1 MSDDLQRIGPSV
13 AGAISETYKEFEGFK
28 LRCDPGEPGMIYV
41 ALRGAKRE
49 AAAGERLAEKL
60 DALVRAELAKEQGAS
75 FEHTISMGRGD
86 KDLLLRIELSKSG
99 A

>member
-1 MSDDLQRIGPSV
+1 MSENLQRIGQQV
-13 AGAISETYKEFEGFK
+13 AAAISQNGSEFEGFM

-49 AAAGERLAEKL
+49 TAVGERLAEKL
-60 DALVRAELAKEQGAS
+60 DALVGAELAKEQDLS
-75 FEHTISMGRGD
+75 LTHTILMGRGD
-86 KDLLLRIELSKSG
+86 KDLLLRVEISRSG

>member
-1 MSDDLQRIGPSV
+1 MSDVLQRVGQLV
-13 AGAISETYKEFEGFK
+13 AAAISQSYAEFEGFK

-60 DALVRAELAKEQGAS
+60 DRLVGEALAKEQVADLA
-75 FEHTISMGRGD
+75 HIILMGRGD
-86 KDLLLRIELSKSG
+86 KDLLLRVQISEAG

>member
-1 MSDDLQRIGPSV
+1 MSEQLQRVGQSV
-13 AGAISETYKEFEGFK
+13 AGVISEKYKEFEGFK

-60 DALVRAELAKEQGAS
+60 DALVGAELAKEQGAS
-75 FEHTISMGRGD
+75 FEHTILMGRGD
-86 KDLLLRIELSKSG
+86 KDLLLRVAISEAG

>member
-1 MSDDLQRIGPSV
+1 MSDVLQRVGHQV
-13 AGAISETYKEFEGFK
+13 ADAISQSYAEFEGFK
-28 LRCDPGEPGMIYV
+28 LRCDPGEPGMVYV

-60 DALVRAELAKEQGAS
+60 DRLVEAELAKEQGGPLT
-75 FEHTISMGRGD
+75 HTILMGRGD
-86 KDLLLRIELSKSG
+86 KDLLLRVQISEAG